1 MAGLVYDVVVIGGGP
16 AGLAAAIKTTEY
28 GLKTLVLEQ
37 GEKLGGI
44 TLQCIHPG
52 FGIHY
57 FKEDLTG
64 PEFIYRFIKKIESLG
79 VEYYTNAYVESIEYR
94 SIMEKKISVI
104 MPGRVLDITTKTI
117 IYTTGARERHRYEIN
132 IPGANVSGVYTAGEA
147 QAMMDLWGVMPGKRV
162 VIVGSGDV
170 GLIMARRFALE
181 GARVEAVIE
190 ILPYPGGLTRNIV
203 QCLKDYNIPLYLSH
217 AVVEIKGRKRV
228 EKVVVAKVNENL
240 EPIPGTE
247 REIECDTVVIAAG
260 LIPQVRLL
268 EKLGVPIDP
277 ATRGPIVNDYLE
289 TSIPGIFV
297 AGNALVI
304 NDFVDYA
311 VEQGEQAADGARLFI
326 ENKGIHTRKWR
337 RIVKGRNIRLAVPHY
352 VSGDKDV
359 VLYARVKWPEDNV
372 WFRIPETGRKLFMP
386 KVRPAEMIRYVLAK
400 DDILKTT
407 DKITLEVSG
416 Q

>member
-1 MAGLVYDVVVIGGGP
+1 MTSLVYDTVVIGGGP
-16 AGLAAAIKTTEY
+16 AGLAAAIKTTEL

-37 GEKLGGI
+37 GEVLGGI

-52 FGIHY
+52 FGVHY

-64 PEFIYRFIKKIESLG
+64 PEFIYRFIKKVEDMGI
-79 VEYYTNAYVESIEYR
+79 EYYTSAYVESIEYV
-94 SIMEKKISVI
+94 SLMEKKIRVL
-104 MPGRVLDITTKTI
+104 MPGKLLDIKAKTI
-117 IYTTGARERHRYEIN
+117 VYAAGARERHRYEIG
-132 IPGANVSGVYTAGEA
+132 IPGSNVSGVYTAGEA
-147 QAMMDLWGVMPGKRV
+147 QAMMDLWGVLPGKKI
-162 VIVGSGDV
+162 VIIGSGDV

-181 GARVEAVIE
+181 GASVEAVVE

-203 QCLKDYNIPLYLSH
+203 QCLRDYGIPLYLSH
-217 AVVEIKGRKRV
+217 AVTEIKGRRRV
-228 EKVVVAKVNENL
+228 EKVVVTKVDDNL

-247 REIECDTVVIAAG
+247 KEVECDTVVIAAG

-311 VEQGEQAADGARLFI
+311 VEQGEEAARGAKLFI
-326 ENKGIHTRKWR
+326 ENKGIPAKKWR
-337 RIVKGRNIRLAVPHY
+337 RLVKGRNIRLAVPHY
-352 VSGDKDV
+352 VSGEKDV
-359 VLYARVKWPEDNV
+359 VVYARVKRPEDSV
-372 WFRIPETGRKLFMP
+372 WLVFPETGKKIFLP
-386 KVRPAEMIRYVLAK
+386 KTRPAEMIRV
-400 DDILKTT
+400 ILRKNEIPEKL
-407 DKITLEVSG
+407 DKITMEVVPR
-416 Q
+416 